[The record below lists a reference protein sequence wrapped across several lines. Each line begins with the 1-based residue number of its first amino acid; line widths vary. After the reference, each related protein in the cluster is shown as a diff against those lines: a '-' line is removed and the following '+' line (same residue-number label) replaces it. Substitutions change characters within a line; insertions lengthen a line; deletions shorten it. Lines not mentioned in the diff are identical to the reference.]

1 MSTKKTTIS
10 DIASKT
16 GFSKTTVSFAF
27 NKPERISPETR
38 ERILEAARQEGYIPD
53 PMARN
58 FASGNHMSV
67 GLLLPQKVESS
78 LANPY
83 THGIIR
89 GIAEVCQANGYMFTV
104 IPPLRSSIE
113 DAVRNATVDG
123 LITMGLY
130 VSDSIDSIM
139 KRRHLPVVS
148 IDGADDSETLTVS
161 IDEIAAAKLQMESV
175 LEMGH
180 RRIAVLSLQDNAYAA
195 KTPTEAVSIVKK
207 RKYGYGLALSEAGM
221 SFDDIV
227 CINTETTFD
236 EGFRNASSLLD
247 LPEDRR
253 PTCFVCMSDISALGA
268 IAAATSRG
276 LSVPADVSV
285 IGFDGLEDSKYYNR
299 NLTTIRQSAYEK
311 GLSSARILFDI
322 MKGKSVDEK
331 VIRIPFSFA
340 EGSTLGKAPR

>member
-1 MSTKKTTIS
+1 MSTRKTTIS

-38 ERILEAARQEGYIPD
+38 ERILEVAREEGYIPD

-130 VSDSIDSIM
+130 VSDSIDSIV

-148 IDGADDSETLTVS
+148 IDGADDSETVTVS
-161 IDEIAAAKLQMESV
+161 IDEIAAARLQMKSV
-175 LEMGH
+175 LDKGH

-195 KTPTEAVSIVKK
+195 KTPAEAVSIVKK
-207 RKYGYGLALSEAGM
+207 RKYGYALALSDAGM
-221 SFDDIV
+221 TFDDIMCV
-227 CINTETTFD
+227 NTATTFD
-236 EGFRNASSLLD
+236 EGFSNASALLD

-268 IAAATSRG
+268 ISAATSRG
-276 LSVPADVSV
+276 LSVPDDVSV
-285 IGFDGLEDSKYYNR
+285 IGFDGLEDSRFYNS

-311 GLSSARILFDI
+311 GLSSAKTLFDI
-322 MKGKSVDEK
+322 LNGRPVDEK
-331 VIRIPFSFA
+331 VISIPFSFA
-340 EGSTLGKAPR
+340 EGGTLGKAPR